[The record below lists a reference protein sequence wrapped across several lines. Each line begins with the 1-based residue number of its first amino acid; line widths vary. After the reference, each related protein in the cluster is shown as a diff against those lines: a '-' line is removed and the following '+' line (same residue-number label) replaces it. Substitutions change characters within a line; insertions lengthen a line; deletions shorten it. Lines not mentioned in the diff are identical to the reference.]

1 MRRSASYTPLL
12 ILVAVLGP
20 VGCSRSIG
28 AGGDNAAERLR
39 VAILP
44 DRKPAEIRER
54 YAPLLAYLS
63 EHVGIQCEQV
73 AVESYAHLLELFHDG
88 RVDLAHFGGLTFL
101 KAHERDRAIP
111 LVSRDADLRFTS
123 YFLVRGDNPAKRL
136 EDCRGMSFSFGSQ
149 LSTSGHLMPRF
160 FMRELNVRPEAYF
173 SEVRYS
179 GAHDETAFQVRDGTI
194 DIGVANAC
202 VIDSMYE
209 DGRLDRA
216 RVRVL
221 SESPPYPD
229 YVWAVHPQLDSNLRN
244 RLRNAFLMLSS
255 DDARHAEILDGLEA
269 RSFFPTGV
277 RDFQKL
283 RGIALSMG
291 LLGRS

>member
-1 MRRSASYTPLL
+1 MRWSASYATLL
-12 ILVAVLGP
+12 TLAVMLGP
-20 VGCSRSIG
+20 GACSRPNG
-28 AGGDNAAERLR
+28 ARGDDAAKRLR

-44 DRKPAEIRER
+44 DRDPAEIRDR

-63 EHVGIQCEQV
+63 EHTGIQFEQI
-73 AVESYAHLLELFHDG
+73 AVDSYAHLLDLFHDG
-88 RVDLAHFGGLTFL
+88 RIDLAHFGGLTFL
-101 KAHERDRAIP
+101 KAHERDQAIP

-123 YFLVRGDNPAKRL
+123 YFLVRGDNPVARL

-160 FMRELNVRPEAYF
+160 FMRELNIRPEAYF

-202 VIDSMYE
+202 VIDGMYE
-209 DGRLDRA
+209 NGSLDRA

-229 YVWAVHPQLDSNLRN
+229 YVWAVHPQLDSKLRN
-244 RLRNAFLMLSS
+244 RLRNAFLMLST
-255 DDARHAEILDGLEA
+255 DDVRQAEILDGLEA
-269 RSFFPTGV
+269 RSFLPAGV

-283 RGIALSMG
+283 RDIALSMN
-291 LLGRS
+291 LLGES